1 MENLNGKIWV
11 GFVIN
16 VLVALWGIS
25 DMAADGGTVAAVFI
39 TVMVGCLLLTGA
51 GIAMLVRGD
60 PAGGILGA
68 VGSAIFV
75 PIGLICLIGCL
86 QCRDKLRSAAFTET
100 AASGSGA
107 VAEPAEAPVV
117 AAAEPAEEEKCG
129 GPESPAGSDG
139 ISATAAA
146 PVVPAKAA
154 PCSEGVAACEEAP
167 AAATDETPLAAFGF
181 ADERAWGWTLVL
193 GSVALF
199 FFALYHGTSIMSGSV
214 VCFIMGIV
222 RLVQS
227 RQRLGRHA
235 CILYRDHLE
244 CVSGVWTSDLVSIPY
259 ASIREARYS
268 GSRLRLQ
275 LASGDGT
282 TKFAFYFALLASDKR
297 DEARAVLQ
305 DKMRELGVLRE
316 N

>member
-1 MENLNGKIWV
+1 MENLNEKIWV

-39 TVMVGCLLLTGA
+39 TVMVGGLLLTGA

-100 AASGSGA
+100 AAPESRQPA
-107 VAEPAEAPVV
+107 AAETSAV

-154 PCSEGVAACEEAP
+154 PRSEGVAACEEAP

-297 DEARAVLQ
+297 DEARTVLQ

-316 N
+316 H